1 MQTIYDIIM
10 LAIIGT
16 VITVAL
22 FYRITVAAFTGK
34 LDEFCD
40 QVNDIHN

>member
-1 MQTIYDIIM
+1 M

-16 VITVAL
+16 VITAAL
-22 FYRITVAAFTGK
+22 FYRITVAAITGK

-40 QVNDIHN
+40 QVNDVHN